1 MKNTPELVRRFSG
14 LKILVIGDFMLD
26 HYLWGRV
33 DRISPEAPVP
43 VVDVERETFSAGGAG
58 NVVTN
63 VRMLGADVMPVGL
76 VGNDLAGNHVLDLL
90 RAQGVAVQ
98 GIAQNNRPTTQKTRV
113 LAHQQQI
120 VRVDREQRDSIP
132 LAMESKLIQQFLD
145 SLSSSDGVIVSDY
158 SKGTITPNVLAA
170 ILPAARKEN
179 KIVCLDPKVRYFRSY
194 SPVTVITP
202 NQAEA
207 ASVLGYPIGTVEELE
222 EAGRRIREMIDCKAL
237 LITRGEKGMAL
248 FADGKMIL
256 VAARAREVYDI
267 TGAGDTVISVLCLAL
282 AAGAPMLDAVEL
294 TNIAAGI
301 VVGKIGTGGITPDE
315 LSGDEPQSR

>member
-1 MKNTPELVRRFSG
+1 MKDTADLLRRFSG

-63 VRMLGADVMPVGL
+63 IRTLGAEVIPVGL
-76 VGNDLAGNHVLDLL
+76 VGNDPAGDRVLDLL
-90 RAQGVAVQ
+90 RGQNVAVQ
-98 GIAQNNRPTTQKTRV
+98 GIVRNERSTTQKTRI
-113 LAHQQQI
+113 LAHQQQV
-120 VRVDREQRDSIP
+120 VRVDREQRDLIP
-132 LAMESKLIQQFLD
+132 SALESVLIQQFLGSVGD
-145 SLSSSDGVIVSDY
+145 ADGVIVSDY
-158 SKGTITPNVLAA
+158 SKGTITPNLLAT
-170 ILPAARKEN
+170 ILPAAQKQN

-207 ASVLGYPIGTVEELE
+207 AGVLGYPIGSNEELE
-222 EAGRRIREMIDCKAL
+222 EAGRRIREIIDCKAL
-237 LITRGEKGMAL
+237 LITRGDKGMAL
-248 FADGKMIL
+248 FADGKMTL
-256 VAARAREVYDI
+256 VPARAREVYDV

-282 AAGAPMLDAVEL
+282 AAGASMLEAVEL
-294 TNIAAGI
+294 TNVAAGI
-301 VVGKIGTGGITPDE
+301 VVGKVGTGGVTPAE
-315 LSGDEPQSR
+315 LLAML